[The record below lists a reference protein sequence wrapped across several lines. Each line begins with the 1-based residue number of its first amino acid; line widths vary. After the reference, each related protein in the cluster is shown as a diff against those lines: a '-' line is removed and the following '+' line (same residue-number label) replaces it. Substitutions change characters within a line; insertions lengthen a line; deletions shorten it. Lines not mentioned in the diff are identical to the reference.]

1 MLTDCKKWCK
11 IKEKTSFALGTGL
24 ALRKDGDFYE
34 ERKGRFHRDSRDH
47 GVITGHDAAMVTR
60 YLNVDP
66 HLLTEEQLMLAD
78 VNEDGV
84 VDQSDA
90 DWIYENQRYSL
101 GDSFKKGR
109 NSRGLMLDSTTLYF
123 ELYYCAREYAGYTH
137 TVVNSASA
145 VVTTHE
151 KWTENENANIV
162 SKLDYNLMDVDAD
175 GDVDMVD
182 IFVTAQSCALRGAG
196 YLKTG
201 FFADGRYDLDPALL
215 DVSKLCTINGLGLF
229 DSF

>member
-1 MLTDCKKWCK
+1 
-11 IKEKTSFALGTGL
+11 
-24 ALRKDGDFYE
+24 
-34 ERKGRFHRDSRDH
+34 
-47 GVITGHDAAMVTR
+47 
-60 YLNVDP
+60 
-66 HLLTEEQLMLAD
+66 
-78 VNEDGV
+78 
-84 VDQSDA
+84 
-90 DWIYENQRYSL
+90 
-101 GDSFKKGR
+101 
-109 NSRGLMLDSTTLYF
+109 MLDSTTLYF

-201 FFADGRYDLDPALL
+201 FFADGRYDLDPGAFGCVKTVYHKRIRSFRSVLM
-215 DVSKLCTINGLGLF
+215 VSFLGTA
-229 DSF
+229 

>member
-1 MLTDCKKWCK
+1 
-11 IKEKTSFALGTGL
+11 
-24 ALRKDGDFYE
+24 
-34 ERKGRFHRDSRDH
+34 
-47 GVITGHDAAMVTR
+47 
-60 YLNVDP
+60 
-66 HLLTEEQLMLAD
+66 
-78 VNEDGV
+78 
-84 VDQSDA
+84 
-90 DWIYENQRYSL
+90 
-101 GDSFKKGR
+101 
-109 NSRGLMLDSTTLYF
+109 MLDSTTLYF

-229 DSF
+229 DQF

>member
-1 MLTDCKKWCK
+1 
-11 IKEKTSFALGTGL
+11 
-24 ALRKDGDFYE
+24 
-34 ERKGRFHRDSRDH
+34 
-47 GVITGHDAAMVTR
+47 
-60 YLNVDP
+60 
-66 HLLTEEQLMLAD
+66 
-78 VNEDGV
+78 
-84 VDQSDA
+84 
-90 DWIYENQRYSL
+90 
-101 GDSFKKGR
+101 
-109 NSRGLMLDSTTLYF
+109 MLDSTTLYF

-151 KWTENENANIV
+151 KWTENENANII

-196 YLKTG
+196 LLKTG

-215 DVSKLCTINGLGLF
+215 EVSNLFTINGLRFF